1 MNSGDGE
8 DQAVLSLWVAAV
20 SWTTAD
26 QWIMVFIGDDSLL
39 QPVCVVLVVENTIEK
54 QKNDG
59 DLYHEHVVPLGVMKK
74 KKKKKNKINKLKIN

>member
-8 DQAVLSLWVAAV
+8 DQAVLNLWVAAV

-39 QPVCVVLVVENTIEK
+39 QPVCVVMVVENTIEK
-54 QKNDG
+54 
-59 DLYHEHVVPLGVMKK
+59 KK
-74 KKKKKNKINKLKIN
+74 KKMMETFTMNMSYL

>member
-20 SWTTAD
+20 SWTIAD

-54 QKNDG
+54 KKKKNG

-74 KKKKKNKINKLKIN
+74 KK